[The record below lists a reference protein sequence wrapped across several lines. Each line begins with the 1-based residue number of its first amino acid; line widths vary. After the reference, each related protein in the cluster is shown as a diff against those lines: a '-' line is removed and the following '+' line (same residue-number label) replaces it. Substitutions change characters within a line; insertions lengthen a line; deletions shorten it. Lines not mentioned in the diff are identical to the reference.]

1 MDFRIINELQPRK
14 KGQGKNMKKILL
26 AIMLTVS
33 VMADAPS
40 VQSITQP
47 KVPPAVVVS
56 GIVLFP
62 LVNGTFMLMQAL
74 GNVILTKDYC
84 SGTIYGVNFK
94 DGALNLQGWD
104 NCAENYE
111 YIEVTK

>member
-1 MDFRIINELQPRK
+1 
-14 KGQGKNMKKILL
+14 MKKILL

-33 VMADAPS
+33 VMAGVPS
-40 VQSITQP
+40 TQP
-47 KVPPAVVVS
+47 ITPPEVPPAVVIS

-62 LVNGTFMLMQAL
+62 LVNGTFMLTQAL
-74 GNVILTKDYC
+74 GNVVQTMDYC
-84 SGTIYGVNFK
+84 SGTIYGFNFK

-104 NCAENYE
+104 NCAENYK